1 MIEVKILI
9 TVLYAE
15 NENPLRIEQNS
26 KLPIEVDVDTETIRE
41 NIVDIFSEN
50 WADWEKDGVLSPQW
64 SFEELYEESYLYEDD
79 EDNFLDVSN
88 FVRDVVTESLLDK
101 FDEIEKIQFAI
112 LNCSFEIDGQKYQ
125 INFDDQYMEE
135 WFSDYSAFKIIDG
148 EIEFIE
154 EYEPNSY

>member
-1 MIEVKILI
+1 M
-9 TVLYAE
+9 
-15 NENPLRIEQNS
+15 
-26 KLPIEVDVDTETIRE
+26 
-41 NIVDIFSEN
+41 
-50 WADWEKDGVLSPQW
+50 
-64 SFEELYEESYLYEDD
+64 
-79 EDNFLDVSN
+79 
-88 FVRDVVTESLLDK
+88 DK